1 MRKPRILWA
10 NNYCLLDTSSGASIS
25 VRQILLQL
33 ISRGFNVSIL
43 GATIFDSPRGAE
55 RLSGYIKQAQAESKK
70 MMNVRDGPLTH
81 CLVMTKGT
89 KQDDMTAREIGEWHG
104 AYEKL
109 LESFKPDLVF
119 YYGGR
124 SHHFPIAA
132 EARARNIPVA
142 FYLVNGNYSGK
153 RWSQDIDL
161 IMTDTQATAGMYKE
175 RMGVDLTPIGKYI
188 SADKIFKGKNRRT
201 NLLFINPTPAKGG
214 YIMVL
219 IAKLLLEKRPDIG
232 IEVVE
237 SRGGWNDI
245 VQQATKTLGLEG
257 IALSNVTVTPNTDDM
272 RPIYGRTRLVCTPS
286 LWWESGSRVLAEAML
301 NSIPAII
308 TNRGGQ
314 AELTG
319 DAGIQIQL
327 PQACYKKPYNTLPSE
342 QLMGPYVDKI
352 IELFDNQELYDS
364 FVEKAKHAGATLH
377 NMEANTD
384 KLINVL
390 SPYLQR
396 KASDN
401 DHQQLLNSLHKQY

>member
-10 NNYCLLDTSSGASIS
+10 NDYCLLDTSSGASIS

-33 ISRGFNVSIL
+33 SSRGFDVSIL

-55 RLSGYIKQAQAESKK
+55 KLSGHLKQAQADSKTL
-70 MMNVRDGPLTH
+70 MNVRDGSLTH
-81 CLVMTKGT
+81 SLVMTRST
-89 KQDDMTAREIGEWHG
+89 KANDMTAREISTWHG
-104 AYEKL
+104 MYEKL

-124 SHHFPIAA
+124 AQNFLIAA

-142 FYLVNGNYSGK
+142 FYLANGNYNGR

-161 IMTDTQATAGMYKE
+161 IVTDTKATAGMYKE
-175 RMGVDLTPIGKYI
+175 RLGLDLKPIGKYI
-188 SADKIFKGKNRRT
+188 SADKIFKGKHSRT

-214 YIMVL
+214 VVMVL

-237 SRGGWNDI
+237 SRGGWDDI
-245 VQQATKTLGLEG
+245 VQQATRTLGLE
-257 IALSNVTVTPNTDDM
+257 NVTLDNVMVTPNTNDM

-286 LWWESGSRVLAEAML
+286 LWWESGGRVLAEAML

-314 AELTG
+314 SEMIG
-319 DAGIQIQL
+319 DAGIQLHL
-327 PQACYKKPYNTLPSE
+327 PQACYEKPYNTLPSE
-342 QLMGPYVDKI
+342 KLLGPLLDKI

-364 FVEKAKHAGATLH
+364 YVEKAKRVGAALH
-377 NMEANTD
+377 NIETNTD

-390 SPYLQR
+390 SPYLER
-396 KASDN
+396 KAGDI
-401 DHQQLLNSLHKQY
+401 DHQLLLNSLHKQ